1 MTCRELKQQQFV
13 DLDRTV
19 LLFYSDRFH
28 AFSDLFNGS
37 ILLMIFLLFFSHL
50 ACYFD
55 ILY

>member
-1 MTCRELKQQQFV
+1 MTCKALTQQQFV

-37 ILLMIFLLFFSHL
+37 ILLMIFLLFFFSFSL
-50 ACYFD
+50 LF
-55 ILY
+55 